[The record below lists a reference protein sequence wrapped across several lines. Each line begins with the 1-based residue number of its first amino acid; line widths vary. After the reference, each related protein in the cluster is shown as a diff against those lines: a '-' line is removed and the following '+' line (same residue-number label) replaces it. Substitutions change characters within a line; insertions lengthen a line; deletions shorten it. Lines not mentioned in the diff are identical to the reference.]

1 MVEQET
7 DGVTHAHIGA
17 HLLSLWGLPDGIV
30 EAVAHHHDP
39 SEVDGLAFDGVAAVH
54 IANGLA
60 NELVPGRPRATAPA
74 AGLDL
79 ELLDRLGLRPRLDLW
94 RQRARELA
102 ERRRLSGTPAPG
114 GSGSP
119 EVPNCRTGAK

>member
-1 MVEQET
+1 
-7 DGVTHAHIGA
+7 
-17 HLLSLWGLPDGIV
+17 V

-39 SEVDGLAFDGVAAVH
+39 SDVDGLAFDGVAAVH

-60 NELVPGRPRATAPA
+60 NELNPAGEDEAPA

-94 RQRARELA
+94 RQRARELGGTGK
-102 ERRRLSGTPAPG
+102 SGILHG
-114 GSGSP
+114 
-119 EVPNCRTGAK
+119 R